1 MKKLLI
7 VLWFGKFP
15 NYFELYLDSC
25 SHNRSWNWMIFT
37 DQDVDEYSVPEN
49 VEIVRT
55 RFSEIKARICKC
67 LKVNLSNKA
76 GPYKLCDF
84 RPFYGYIFSHEING
98 VGGEG
103 YEYWGHCDIDVIW
116 GNLSKF
122 YPDEIIRQ
130 YDRFLIW
137 GHLTMY
143 RNTPDNNEMF
153 RRLDFKN
160 VNYKIIVNSKYNW
173 AIDEYS
179 KYSLLRIQE
188 KLDCYQIYRDR
199 DAIADIAPY
208 DGYQICDG
216 AGYIAPSVMSPSDYV
231 RVEPGAIYIKRSKD
245 EAEEEKAYA
254 HFQKRDFDILPLN
267 DDGQYYVLSNTICT
281 DKDYKGRVT
290 IKKSNRKWEIKRAQC
305 GKILEIIFSRYRKN
319 RR

>member
-1 MKKLLI
+1 
-7 VLWFGKFP
+7 
-15 NYFELYLDSC
+15 
-25 SHNRSWNWMIFT
+25 
-37 DQDVDEYSVPEN
+37 
-49 VEIVRT
+49 
-55 RFSEIKARICKC
+55 
-67 LKVNLSNKA
+67 
-76 GPYKLCDF
+76 
-84 RPFYGYIFSHEING
+84 
-98 VGGEG
+98 
-103 YEYWGHCDIDVIW
+103 
-116 GNLSKF
+116 
-122 YPDEIIRQ
+122 
-130 YDRFLIW
+130 
-137 GHLTMY
+137 MY

-216 AGYIAPSVMSPSDYV
+216 AGYIAPSVMSPLDYV

-245 EAEEEKAYA
+245 EAEEENAYA
-254 HFQKRDFDILPLN
+254 HFQTRDFDILPLN